1 MVDISASLN
10 TFNKRLEELNYSLD
24 IIKKYGLDE
33 EILEAYL
40 VYKLKVSGKMSR
52 EIINTIEEF
61 QRKTINKMMIKS
73 LENSNGK

>member
-1 MVDISASLN
+1 MVNTSASLN
-10 TFNKRLEELNYSLD
+10 TFNKRLEQLNNSLD

-33 EILEAYL
+33 EILEAYF
-40 VYKLKVSGKMSR
+40 VYKLKVSGKMAR